1 MMLATA
7 SISLTIEPVILAG
20 LGEGRLIF
28 EGVFWDGLLSHIPSK
43 LVRAVSQVGNESQQL
58 LRSFYT
64 DFFLH

>member
-7 SISLTIEPVILAG
+7 SILLTIEPVIWAG

-28 EGVFWDGLLSHIPSK
+28 EDVFWDEVLSHIHGK
-43 LVRAVSQVGNESQQL
+43 LVWAVSQVGNESQWL

-64 DFFLH
+64 DFFLR